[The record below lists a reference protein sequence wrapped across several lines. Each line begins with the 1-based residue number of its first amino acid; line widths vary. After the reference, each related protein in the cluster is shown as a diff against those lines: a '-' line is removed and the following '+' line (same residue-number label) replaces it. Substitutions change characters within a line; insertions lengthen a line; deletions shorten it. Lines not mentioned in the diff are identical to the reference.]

1 MKTTRISKPFTK
13 RYWAGDSRVE
23 EFMSPVA
30 EEIKRYH
37 KWPSDEF
44 TAIYNKAYEAVYG
57 AIKKYAPIPIKGEI
71 K

>member
-1 MKTTRISKPFTK
+1 MEKTRISKPVK
-13 RYWAGDSRVE
+13 GWWPGDQRVE

-30 EEIKRYH
+30 EEIKRFH

-57 AIKKYAPIPIKGEI
+57 AIKKYGE
-71 K
+71 KK